1 MPDIDMIM
9 GDFIA
14 GDAYDKDAMDLT
26 NSTYIGSVETLNEE
40 VRGSRFIC
48 EGYLMDR
55 DEKPRTLPP
64 RDTTR
69 YPQRGP
75 TSEEPLQVLD
85 LLVVDRTGPIR
96 ISLWGTCVDDFLSL
110 LESVNTGRVLL
121 RFEPMRK
128 AYLSTN
134 AVSGPALTTIPVLH
148 SVPATANRAGTTISI
163 PLHPSSPY
171 VTDMPYVPP
180 STDVCIMKFH
190 KVRSQ
195 MVPPFRAS
203 FRGMATNIR
212 SLDATQQGMPVR
224 EFDLVDENGVWIKCC
239 AWGRNSRV
247 RHFVDGSEVVLYFAT
262 AKAGAGGVGVCLWLF
277 RDAFL
282 LAMGPQTPVR
292 VKRLELDLRS

>member
-14 GDAYDKDAMDLT
+14 GDAYDKDAMELT
-26 NSTYIGSVETLNEE
+26 NSTYIGSVETFNEE
-40 VRGSRFIC
+40 LRGSRFIC

-55 DEKPRTLPP
+55 DEKPRILPP
-64 RDTTR
+64 RETTR

-75 TSEEPLQVLD
+75 TSEEPLQVWD
-85 LLVVDRTGPIR
+85 LLVVDRTGPTR
-96 ISLWGTCVDDFLSL
+96 ISIWGICVDDFLSL
-110 LESVNTGRVLL
+110 MESVDTGRVLL

-148 SVPATANRAGTTISI
+148 SVPATANREGTTISI

-171 VTDMPYVPP
+171 VMEMPYVPP
-180 STDVCIMKFH
+180 TTDVCITKFH

-212 SLDATQQGMPVR
+212 NLDATQQGMPVR
-224 EFDLVDENGVWIKCC
+224 EFDLVDESCMWIKCC

-247 RHFVDGSEVVLYFAT
+247 KNFVDGSEVVLYFAT
-262 AKAGAGGVGVCLWLF
+262 AKSGAGGVGVCL
-277 RDAFL
+277 
-282 LAMGPQTPVR
+282 
-292 VKRLELDLRS
+292 